1 MNDGENGMAF
11 VAIKKAA
18 EGYRADMVK
27 FLREMISYAT
37 QVADL
42 NADGTVEK
50 LVDAHDIGCAIN
62 PLSVERQIESGVAI
76 SLGFALTAD
85 FPLENGRPKTRFGS
99 LGLFQSHKTPKVH
112 TIITEKPRKTRV
124 WQRRD

>member
-42 NADGTVEK
+42 NADGTV
-50 LVDAHDIGCAIN
+50 DCC
-62 PLSVERQIESGVAI
+62 
-76 SLGFALTAD
+76 T
-85 FPLENGRPKTRFGS
+85 
-99 LGLFQSHKTPKVH
+99 
-112 TIITEKPRKTRV
+112 
-124 WQRRD
+124 